1 MNSSR
6 LLIDESP
13 LQLLPSLAE
22 KVGLNEAVVLQQVH
36 YLITAGRTN
45 PERDRKFDGWV
56 YNTVAGWQEQ
66 YFKFWSTKTLQRAIT
81 SLEDK
86 GLLISRQD
94 RNYSNFYRMKWYT
107 IDYKALNAL
116 IDEPETVAAEHDFTA
131 PLPPQPKPCPP
142 SDILS
147 APSDINNAP
156 SDILSQ
162 SSDIL
167 SAPWDKLSRPSDKL
181 SQSYT
186 KITTEITAETTDR
199 EGVCADAPPA
209 PDPEPPSETPKPK
222 RRTKADEF
230 VAFVVARGVDEA
242 TARDWWQYRAGKP
255 MTESAWQ
262 RHCTQAEAAGISVQE
277 AAAFAASKEWRA
289 FYAEGY
295 QREQSDLA
303 LARQVGQPLAPQGR
317 TFDQTGREVSPAAG
331 MPLAGGFGGATMPP
345 QRTSKVAMGIA
356 VLEEM
361 KGKIR
366 RGEI

>member
-1 MNSSR
+1 MSM
-6 LLIDESP
+6 LLMVQA
-13 LQLLPSLAE
+13 LKA
-22 KVGLNEAVVLQQVH
+22 KVGNPLRKLVLVKLADQANDDGECWPSYQSIADACEMGRSTVKAHIAWLEEHGFLRVEYRH
-36 YLITAGRTN
+36 YGSGGKSKSNIYHLTIG
-45 PERDRKFDGWV
+45 
-56 YNTVAGWQEQ
+56 
-66 YFKFWSTKTLQRAIT
+66 
-81 SLEDK
+81 K
-86 GLLISRQD
+86 GSE
-94 RNYSNFYRMKWYT
+94 SVK
-107 IDYKALNAL
+107 
-116 IDEPETVAAEHDFTA
+116 
-131 PLPPQPKPCPP
+131 
-142 SDILS
+142 
-147 APSDINNAP
+147 
-156 SDILSQ
+156 
-162 SSDIL
+162 
-167 SAPWDKLSRPSDKL
+167 SRPGQILPGSD
-181 SQSYT
+181 
-186 KITTEITAETTDR
+186 
-199 EGVCADAPPA
+199 ADLPRSDADPFNGSN
-209 PDPEPPSETPKPK
+209 PDPEPVNKPIKESFPPSEGEAPAPPPPDPEPPKPK

-230 VAFVVARGVDEA
+230 VAFVTARGVSEA

-277 AAAFAASKEWRA
+277 AAAFAAGKEWRA

-361 KGKIR
+361 KEKIR